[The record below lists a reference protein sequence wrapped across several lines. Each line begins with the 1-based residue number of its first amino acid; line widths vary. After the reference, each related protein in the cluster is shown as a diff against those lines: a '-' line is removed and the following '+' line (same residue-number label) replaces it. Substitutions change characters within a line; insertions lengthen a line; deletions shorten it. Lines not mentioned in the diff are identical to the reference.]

1 VAWLTSWDSEKDASE
16 FERTVIGIAAIVQ
29 GRANLTSP
37 LAAERQGREVVVAS
51 AGLWSKIG
59 DLKRIAIRARVK
71 TRAELAEH
79 FARGK

>member
-16 FERTVIGIAAIVQ
+16 FERTVIVQ